1 MLCNALIQPHFD
13 YACPAWYPSLN
24 EKTKKNTHNA
34 KQMHKLAYKM
44 HHISEEEFRLINWF
58 PTSKKVDQYI
68 NITTYNFVNNT
79 CPYYLNE
86 IFELTS
92 NQFVCL
98 FVCLFFT

>member
-1 MLCNALIQPHFD
+1 
-13 YACPAWYPSLN
+13 
-24 EKTKKNTHNA
+24 
-34 KQMHKLAYKM
+34 MHKLAYKM
-44 HHISEEEFRLINWF
+44 HHISEEEFTLINWF

-68 NITTYNFVNNT
+68 NTTTYNFENNA

-98 FVCLFFT
+98 FVCLFFTKVNI